1 MQEHQ
6 PMTELL
12 SQYYDSILKELTD
25 PAVAVSHDFP
35 SSFYNN
41 LSEKSFQKW
50 KYNVKNFEHFKIGSK
65 SLASGKKKTICWLNA
80 IVKTRW
86 GDKEAYLNGGL
97 VDGVDSSR
105 KWALW

>member
-1 MQEHQ
+1 MIYNIHQIKKHSFLITIMQEHQ

-41 LSEKSFQKW
+41 LSEKSFQK
-50 KYNVKNFEHFKIGSK
+50 
-65 SLASGKKKTICWLNA
+65 
-80 IVKTRW
+80 
-86 GDKEAYLNGGL
+86 
-97 VDGVDSSR
+97 
-105 KWALW
+105 